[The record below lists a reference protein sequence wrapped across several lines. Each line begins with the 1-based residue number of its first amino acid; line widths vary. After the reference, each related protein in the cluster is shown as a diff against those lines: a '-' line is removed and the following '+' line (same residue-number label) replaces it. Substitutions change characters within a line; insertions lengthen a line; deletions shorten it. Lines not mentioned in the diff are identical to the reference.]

1 MNRKLK
7 TVTRELF
14 NYCLSNN
21 WAGYDPYD
29 ALNSEL
35 FKKLPFLD
43 WRLTRLAMTQILKRS
58 PINFRPL
65 LMIPKT
71 QNPKALALFLMA
83 LLKLENSGMLNDT
96 SLIPSM
102 VQNIIALRS
111 DNNLLTENRKPST
124 CNHRYQSTDNCEPVT
139 VNRLSNRQLE
149 TVNCE
154 PVTVNRYYCWGYSFP
169 WQGRSV
175 LASRGEANLV
185 CTVFVA
191 NAFLDLYEAQL
202 CQLEKVNRKLE
213 TGYCQLSADN
223 LLNIA
228 SSSADYLMNE
238 LFWTD
243 GDEAGFS
250 YPVPS
255 IKTKVHNA
263 NFLGAALLCRI
274 YRHTDNKKYLEP
286 ALKAARYS
294 ARMQQHDGSWNYGEL
309 PTQRWID
316 NFHTGYNLV
325 ALQTISKYLNTD
337 EFLLNIKRG
346 LQFYTNHFFR
356 QNGAPKYFHNKAYPF
371 DIHSVAQS
379 IITLLEMKD
388 LDHNNIELACRI
400 FDWTVANMWDKRGY
414 FHYQITPYYKNRISY
429 MRWSQAWMLLALT
442 TLLETVNCKP
452 SLSVNCLY
460 NWKL

>member
-1 MNRKLK
+1 MNHQLE

-14 NYCLSNN
+14 NHCLSNN

-29 ALNSEL
+29 ALNSKL
-35 FKKLPFLD
+35 FKKLPFLN
-43 WRLTRLAMTQILKRS
+43 WRLPRLAMTQILKRS

-83 LLKLENSGMLNDT
+83 LLKLENSGMLNDK

-111 DNNLLTENRKPST
+111 DNNLLTENRKP
-124 CNHRYQSTDNCEPVT
+124 ET
-139 VNRLSNRQLE
+139 VNYISNLQLE
-149 TVNCE
+149 TVNCA
-154 PVTVNRYYCWGYSFP
+154 PSTVNHYYCWGYSFP

-175 LASRGEANLV
+175 LAPRGEANLV

-191 NAFLDLYEAQL
+191 NALLDLYEAQL
-202 CQLEKVNRKLE
+202 CQQKTVNRKPE
-213 TGYCQLSADN
+213 TVNCQLSTDN

-238 LFWTD
+238 LFWAD

-325 ALQTISKYLNTD
+325 ALQTISKNLDTD

-356 QNGAPKYFHNKAYPF
+356 ENGAPKYFNNKSYPF
-371 DIHSVAQS
+371 DIHSSAQS

-388 LDHNNIELACRI
+388 LDHNNIELARRI
-400 FDWTVANMWDKRGY
+400 FDWTIANMWDKRGY

-442 TLLETVNCKP
+442 TLLETGNRKL
-452 SLSVNCLY
+452 SL
-460 NWKL
+460 

>member
-1 MNRKLK
+1 MDITNR
-7 TVTRELF
+7 LF

-35 FKKLPFLD
+35 LKKLPFLD
-43 WRLTRLAMTQILKRS
+43 WRLPRLAMTQILKRS

-83 LLKLENSGMLNDT
+83 LLKLDKAGMLNDK
-96 SLIPSM
+96 SLISSM

-111 DNNLLTENRKPST
+111 DNNLLTENHKPAT
-124 CNHRYQSTDNCEPVT
+124 VNCAPAT
-139 VNRLSNRQLE
+139 VNREPE
-149 TVNCE
+149 TVNRQ
-154 PVTVNRYYCWGYSFP
+154 PSTVNRYYCWGYSFP

-175 LASRGEANLV
+175 LAPRGEANLV

-191 NAFLDLYEAQL
+191 NALLDLYEAQL
-202 CQLEKVNRKLE
+202 CQQETVNRKPE
-213 TGYCQLSADN
+213 TVNCQLSTDN

-228 SSSADYLMNE
+228 SSSADYLLNE
-238 LFWTD
+238 LFWAD
-243 GDEAGFS
+243 EDEAGFS
-250 YPVPS
+250 YPVPLV
-255 IKTKVHNA
+255 KTKVHNA
-263 NFLGAALLCRI
+263 NLLGAALLCRI
-274 YRHTDNKKYLEP
+274 YRHTDNKKYLET

-325 ALQTISKYLNTD
+325 ALQTINKNLNTD

-346 LQFYTNHFFR
+346 LQFYRNHFFR
-356 QNGAPKYFHNKAYPF
+356 ENGAPKYFHNKVYPF

-379 IITLLEMKD
+379 IITLLEFKS
-388 LDHNNIELACRI
+388 LDQNNIELANRI
-400 FDWTVANMWDKRGY
+400 FDWSVTNMWDKRGY

-429 MRWSQAWMLLALT
+429 MRWSQAWMLWALSI
-442 TLLETVNCKP
+442 LLETTN
-452 SLSVNCLY
+452 
-460 NWKL
+460 

>member
-1 MNRKLK
+1 M
-7 TVTRELF
+7 
-14 NYCLSNN
+14 
-21 WAGYDPYD
+21 
-29 ALNSEL
+29 
-35 FKKLPFLD
+35 
-43 WRLTRLAMTQILKRS
+43 AMTQILKRS

-83 LLKLENSGMLNDT
+83 LLKLDKAGMLNDK
-96 SLIPSM
+96 SLISSM

-111 DNNLLTENRKPST
+111 DNNLLTENRKPAT
-124 CNHRYQSTDNCEPVT
+124 CNHRYPSTDNCEPET
-139 VNRLSNRQLE
+139 VKCISNHQLE
-149 TVNCE
+149 TDNCE
-154 PVTVNRYYCWGYSFP
+154 PETGNRYYCWGYSFP

-175 LASRGEANLV
+175 LAPRGEANLV

-191 NAFLDLYEAQL
+191 NALLDLYETQL
-202 CQLEKVNRKLE
+202 CQQETVNRKPE
-213 TGYCQLSADN
+213 TGNCLYPSTDN

-228 SSSADYLMNE
+228 SSSADYLLNE
-238 LFWTD
+238 LFWAD
-243 GDEAGFS
+243 EDEAGFS
-250 YPVPS
+250 YPVPLV
-255 IKTKVHNA
+255 KTKVHNA

-325 ALQTISKYLNTD
+325 ALQTISKNLDTD

-346 LQFYTNHFFR
+346 LQFYRNHFFR
-356 QNGAPKYFHNKAYPF
+356 ENGAPKYFHNKAYPF

-379 IITLLEMKD
+379 IITLLEFKS
-388 LDHNNIELACRI
+388 LDQNNIELANSI
-400 FDWTVANMWDKRGY
+400 FDWSATNMWDKRGY
-414 FHYQITPYYKNRISY
+414 FHYQITPCYKNRISY

-442 TLLETVNCKP
+442 TLLETGNRQP
-452 SLSVNCLY
+452 
-460 NWKL
+460 